1 MKGKNSQLK
10 TLKNNKN
17 PLKKKFWLITGA
29 VFALCLALILNV
41 YFAFFLLNQLTSL
54 NYSCSF
60 FPPEISLVS
69 TQVENSFSFFLY
81 LLSDLVL
88 ILVEI
93 ELLVP
98 ITRKIS
104 PPLKFGLLSTM
115 LTLVGILLIK
125 FVYKSIILV
134 FTKEAG
140 ETSASLLYLFY
151 SRQQVLVFLFLSFLV
166 MFGYLTHAINRIKS
180 LLETFPKEE
189 ENDQIKK

>member
-1 MKGKNSQLK
+1 M
-10 TLKNNKN
+10 KNNKN
-17 PLKKKFWLITGA
+17 PLNKKFWLITGA

-41 YFAFFLLNQLTSL
+41 YFAFFILNQLTSL

-60 FPPEISLVS
+60 SPPGISLVS
-69 TQVENSFSFFLY
+69 SHIENSFSFFLY